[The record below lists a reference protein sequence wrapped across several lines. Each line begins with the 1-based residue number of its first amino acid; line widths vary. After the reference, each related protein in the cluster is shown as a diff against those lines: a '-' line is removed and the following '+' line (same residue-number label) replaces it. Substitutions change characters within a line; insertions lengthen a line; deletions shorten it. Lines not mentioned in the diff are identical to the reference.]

1 MYVDVKK
8 QEAASLKNLP
18 VHTSRRAKS
27 RFAESLLF
35 IALSL
40 LVVGLLTCGFIIES
54 YILSQTP
61 LTFLFGDNRSS
72 CSPDV
77 VGLTSVRYHSD
88 HEYYN
93 KLRAVTPLKP
103 PVFYGEHTAL
113 CKSRIHLKRKHYS
126 FSKCLPISGRKD
138 PTFCSGADRMDVLE
152 QKTSGHIC
160 RASVLHMLLVEVYEE
175 LQALGKSPVI
185 LYGSLLGAVR
195 DRSMIPFTEDADIG
209 YSGRLRVTDDLHRLL
224 WEKGYHLFFQDIW
237 RVCVVP
243 THPLAAKLYDPTQS
257 ISADFEMPYLDLY
270 YMNQQRDSGEWKID
284 EMNRINGSNLISDD
298 KVRPFS
304 QVMINGQRF
313 DTVHDP
319 DYFLTR
325 MYGNDFMTPKPRD
338 EGKQQLVFVKTNGIG
353 PDALNSI
360 KRHERDT

>member
-1 MYVDVKK
+1 
-8 QEAASLKNLP
+8 
-18 VHTSRRAKS
+18 
-27 RFAESLLF
+27 
-35 IALSL
+35 
-40 LVVGLLTCGFIIES
+40 
-54 YILSQTP
+54 
-61 LTFLFGDNRSS
+61 
-72 CSPDV
+72 
-77 VGLTSVRYHSD
+77 
-88 HEYYN
+88 
-93 KLRAVTPLKP
+93 
-103 PVFYGEHTAL
+103 
-113 CKSRIHLKRKHYS
+113 
-126 FSKCLPISGRKD
+126 
-138 PTFCSGADRMDVLE
+138 MDVLE

-237 RVCVVP
+237 RVCVAP